1 MRLRA
6 TSPVL
11 AGWEGEA
18 AIMTDCSASSYGL
31 PVLTVEGEPV
41 GTAEAALAGYQV
53 VEGTDDEIR
62 ALLMAG
68 YYSVDDCRDS
78 PEQAS

>member
-6 TSPVL
+6 TSALL

-18 AIMTDCSASSYGL
+18 AIMNDCSASSYGL

-41 GTAEAALAGYQV
+41 STAQAELAGYQV
-53 VEGTDDEIR
+53 VEGTDDEMR

-68 YYSVDDCRDS
+68 YYSVDDCRES
-78 PEQAS
+78 PEP